1 MAHSSL
7 QSIRRYWV
15 VLAIGLVA
23 GCGSIGVSTDG
34 PPAAAPT
41 VRVGDRWTYR
51 AEERFRPPVVW
62 EEIHEVTAVS
72 ASGIKVRVTQ
82 RGATVNSERF
92 EDWEAPGLVR
102 RGALFDSETR
112 RFQPPL
118 VRYPFPLQ
126 PGQTHSAWVDNF
138 NEQTGKAGSINRWLR
153 VDGWARVA
161 TPAGEFDAL
170 RIRVLMRLDDEEF
183 WRWPTECNYVVWYA
197 PAVGAV
203 VREEKI
209 AEYREKGGDR
219 GSNMIPIRSQFATVV
234 LTAFTPGPR

>member
-1 MAHSSL
+1 MTHPSL
-7 QSIRRYWV
+7 QSIHRFWV
-15 VLAIGLVA
+15 LLVIGLVA
-23 GCGSIGVSTDG
+23 GCGGIGVNTDG

-51 AEERFRPPVVW
+51 VDEGLRPPVGW
-62 EEIHEVTAVS
+62 EEVHEVTAVD
-72 ASGIKVRVTQ
+72 ASGITVRVTQ
-82 RGATVNSERF
+82 RGPGLNSERT
-92 EDWEAPGLVR
+92 EEWAAPGLVR
-102 RGALFDSETR
+102 RGALFDDETR
-112 RFQPPL
+112 RFQQPL

-126 PGQTHSAWVDNF
+126 PGQTHNAWIDNF
-138 NEQTGKAGSINRWLR
+138 NEKTGKAGTLNRWLH

-197 PAVGAV
+197 PAVGAT

-209 AEYREKGGDR
+209 AQYREKGSDR
-219 GSNMIPIRSQFATVV
+219 GANGMPIRSQFATVV

>member
-1 MAHSSL
+1 MAHPSL
-7 QSIRRYWV
+7 QSIRRSCGLLIV
-15 VLAIGLVA
+15 ALVA
-23 GCGSIGVSTDG
+23 GCGGVGVSTEG
-34 PPAAAPT
+34 PPVAAPT

-51 AEERFRPPVVW
+51 AEEHLRPPVVW
-62 EEIHEVTAVS
+62 EEVHEVTA
-72 ASGIKVRVTQ
+72 AGPQGITVRVTQ
-82 RGATVNSERF
+82 RGGGVNGERY
-92 EDWEAPGLVR
+92 EEWAAPGLVR
-102 RGALFDSETR
+102 HGALFDDETR
-112 RFQPPL
+112 RFPQPL

-126 PGQTHSAWVDNF
+126 PGQTHNAWVDNF
-138 NEQTGKAGSINRWLR
+138 NEKTGKAGAINRWLH

-170 RIRVLMRLDDEEF
+170 RMRVLMRLDDEEF

-209 AEYREKGGDR
+209 AEYREKGSDR
-219 GSNMIPIRSQFATVV
+219 GTNMFPIRSQFATVV